1 MGEDLCQCQLRS
13 VCFENKTLGT
23 EMRLALSVVLLV
35 CAAADR
41 GSRYTECKDCVASSS
56 EMYGCDIYTG
66 NCDSFL
72 LENESECWYD
82 GFCYASDTA
91 DCCKIKTGA
100 AVMLITIPL
109 LILIGGICCCCFC
122 CPSCPIAKHRQA
134 KKWEEAAH
142 CQQPQPVIMGA
153 PTHGQFPAAQ
163 GQYPQGQPQYPQ
175 GQPQYPQGQ
184 PQYQGPPQQ
193 SQFPQQAQPHYTVP
207 PQYAPPPIEKSLSV
221 GVPMSAQ

>member
-66 NCDSFL
+66 NCDSFM
-72 LENESECWYD
+72 LENESECWHD

-91 DCCKIKTGA
+91 DCCKVKTGA

-109 LILIGGICCCCFC
+109 LILLVA
-122 CPSCPIAKHRQA
+122 SAAAASAVQA
-134 KKWEEAAH
+134 
-142 CQQPQPVIMGA
+142 V
-153 PTHGQFPAAQ
+153 
-163 GQYPQGQPQYPQ
+163 
-175 GQPQYPQGQ
+175 
-184 PQYQGPPQQ
+184 Q
-193 SQFPQQAQPHYTVP
+193 SPNTDKRKNGRRLRTV
-207 PQYAPPPIEKSLSV
+207 S
-221 GVPMSAQ
+221 